1 MLFQNP
7 EDLFK
12 SEFVIELVS
21 PYIKW
26 CEGSCHDYGHLKG
39 AFAMAAAAVNQV
51 ISQHF
56 SLTHQCMNVISDQ
69 MWIPD
74 VPLW

>member
-7 EDLFK
+7 EDLFE
-12 SEFVIELVS
+12 SGFVIELVS

-39 AFAMAAAAVNQV
+39 AFAMAAAAVSWF
-51 ISQHF
+51 ISQCF
-56 SLTHQCMNVISDQ
+56 GSTH
-69 MWIPD
+69 
-74 VPLW
+74 

>member
-21 PYIKW
+21 PYVKW

-39 AFAMAAAAVNQV
+39 AFAMAAAAVN
-51 ISQHF
+51 
-56 SLTHQCMNVISDQ
+56 
-69 MWIPD
+69 
-74 VPLW
+74 